1 MTKLNIKISLYMY
14 MILVSFSFIS
24 GYPDFE
30 PDIVDWLTVC
40 MSKVPLLKGKNLKPV
55 VCDGNPYMQD

>member
-1 MTKLNIKISLYMY
+1 MY

-30 PDIVDWLTVC
+30 PDIVDLTVC
-40 MSKVPLLKGKNLKPV
+40 MVKVPLLKGNNLKPV
-55 VCDGNPYMQD
+55 VSDGNPYMQD

>member
-1 MTKLNIKISLYMY
+1 MY

-30 PDIVDWLTVC
+30 PDIVDLTVC
-40 MSKVPLLKGKNLKPV
+40 KVKVPLLKGKNLKPV